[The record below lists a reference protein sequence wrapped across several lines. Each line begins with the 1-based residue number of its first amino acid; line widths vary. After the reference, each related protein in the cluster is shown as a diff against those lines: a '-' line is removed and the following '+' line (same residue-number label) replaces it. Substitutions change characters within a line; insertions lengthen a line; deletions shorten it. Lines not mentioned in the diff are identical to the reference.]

1 MIFMSFDTM
10 TDEEIHRRI
19 QKAVEMEREGLKI
32 MGFPLIQWDDEL
44 QCVIKLMPN
53 GEKIKIEENKNE
65 VDV

>member
-1 MIFMSFDTM
+1 MM

-19 QKAVEMEREGLKI
+19 QKAVELEREGLKV

-53 GEKIKIEENKNE
+53 GEKVKLEEK
-65 VDV
+65 